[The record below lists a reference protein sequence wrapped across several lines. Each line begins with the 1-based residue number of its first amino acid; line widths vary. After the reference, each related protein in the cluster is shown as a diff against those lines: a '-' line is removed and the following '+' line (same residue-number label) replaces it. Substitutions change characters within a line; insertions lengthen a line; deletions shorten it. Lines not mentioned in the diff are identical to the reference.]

1 MNGKEVLAAIT
12 ATLNSTSVILLIA
25 GYLLIRK
32 GNWLNHARC
41 MVAALCTS
49 ALFLVFYITSYVVYS
64 DRSSG
69 LAPGP
74 LRTFYF
80 ILLASHVL
88 LAIGMLPPILM
99 TVWRAYRR
107 NWAAHK
113 RIARPTLWV
122 WLYVSVTGVIVY
134 FMLYHLFPSMKS

>member
-1 MNGKEVLAAIT
+1 MTGKEVLAAIN

-25 GYLLIRK
+25 GYLMIRK
-32 GNWLNHARC
+32 GQWLNHARL

-49 ALFLVFYITSYVVYS
+49 ALFLVFYVSSYVLYK

-69 LAPGP
+69 LDPSP

-80 ILLASHVL
+80 ILLASHVI
-88 LAIGMLPPILM
+88 LAVGMLPPILL
-99 TVWRAYRR
+99 TVFRAYGRR
-107 NWAAHK
+107 WEAHK

-134 FMLYHLFPSMKS
+134 FMLYHLFPAMRS

>member
-1 MNGKEVLAAIT
+1 MNGKEVLAAIN

-25 GYLLIRK
+25 GYLMIRK
-32 GNWLNHARC
+32 GNWLNHARL

-49 ALFLVFYITSYVVYS
+49 ALFLVFYITSYVIYD
-64 DRSSG
+64 DRTSK
-69 LAPGP
+69 LDAGP
-74 LRTFYF
+74 LRTFYL
-80 ILLASHVL
+80 ILLASHVI

-107 NWAAHK
+107 NWEAHK
-113 RIARPTLWV
+113 RIAKPTLWV
-122 WLYVSVTGVIVY
+122 WLYVSITGVIVY